1 MEEKKKKSEQTWKA
15 RIHKQK
21 QEKKLQQKVCW
32 LMWSG
37 DWLVE
42 QESWIWGKKAGI
54 LEQAKEQ
61 QASTQS
67 KEVICVFLFFY
78 LFLFSY
84 MLYVSSLIVVVLF
97 EESAKNWI
105 DHSWWSAVILL
116 LTIWIGWRP
125 VHRSDSP
132 SKDWLIFIHEEE
144 TEQVVNE
151 HFLFFNSTNKLHNA
165 LWAPLYIAISSFIH
179 FLYLFSS
186 PKMHPFTIWWW
197 TICHSIIINTSY

>member
-21 QEKKLQQKVCW
+21 QEKKLQEKVCW

-54 LEQAKEQ
+54 LEQAEEQ

-84 MLYVSSLIVVVLF
+84 MLYVS
-97 EESAKNWI
+97 
-105 DHSWWSAVILL
+105 
-116 LTIWIGWRP
+116 
-125 VHRSDSP
+125 
-132 SKDWLIFIHEEE
+132 
-144 TEQVVNE
+144 
-151 HFLFFNSTNKLHNA
+151 
-165 LWAPLYIAISSFIH
+165 
-179 FLYLFSS
+179 
-186 PKMHPFTIWWW
+186 
-197 TICHSIIINTSY
+197 